1 VQIDNM
7 TLTHDSQN
15 TIRFV
20 NDGGEVIQTITA
32 ADQQAEL
39 ADYDAAIAQLQ
50 SDKQT
55 FADMIAAVLAEPPV
69 DPMQ

>member
-1 VQIDNM
+1 M